1 MLHYTLLLMFLLS
14 LGFPGLL
21 PAGAVTVL
29 YVKPTEDAPCPGE
42 PCHTLDEYAQNA
54 SQYFVSDTSVEFLP
68 GTHSLSQPLNISG
81 VNNLSLVARNAARN
95 ETIIRLSEPLQFTNV
110 SNLTLLDSTLVFGY
124 NNRTFL
130 GFESVLHLKVSC
142 VIFQSVSSTD
152 THPGIVVRNVF
163 GSSTFERVDFLNILQ
178 QYKPVILKVQYNTY
192 ELYTQKSF
200 LAIKDSSFLEGVQ
213 LMFSHTASY
222 IHVTLEN
229 VSISRTMNGVFNISG
244 STSALYTVVLRHVSF
259 VDNLDS
265 DLVTL
270 VDAHNVT
277 FIDCGFSKNNGSI
290 VLKTSHN
297 VTFIDC
303 DFSKNNASIILN
315 TSHSVTFIHCNVS
328 ENMYGIHVVRV
339 VIVLASHNI
348 TFIDCSFSEN
358 PGGVTLFSSHSVTF
372 NDCSFSENSAS
383 LVVEVVSSHGV
394 IFMNCNFS
402 ENSASLVVEVVSS
415 HGVIFMNCNFSENS
429 ASLVVEVLSS
439 HGVIFMNCN
448 FSDNSEQ
455 WYTLGMVYL
464 YRVHNMTFIN
474 CNFSGNYDRRG
485 IVTLAYSHNSTF
497 INCNINQNKVI
508 SADSYTSYGI
518 MVIKVSYNVIL
529 TNCSF
534 YANIGTSIWAYN
546 SNFILSGTVLFSDNT
561 AYEGGALAFYG
572 ESAVYIAN
580 NTDVTFLNNTVENVG
595 GAVFVHNPLPY
606 VTHSCFLQFLAI
618 NTSSQC
624 SGCNCSLPQ
633 SNINFINNTA
643 KVGGTAIYGASVFD
657 CWLEDLHCSRL
668 HPLIHNSSYLHFEPS
683 LQSDTSVIS
692 SDPTRVCLCEN
703 GKPNCTLVFNSGPNY
718 TLYPGEEFFI
728 FVAVVG
734 DMFGTVAGSAYA
746 QILPL
751 SNATL
756 GNHPQQLQLTNSHKC
771 TQLKYSLLSE
781 PGLVVMAITAND
793 IPLQSYP
800 SNSKIQKFNKD
811 YGDITNEFLTTPV
824 YINITLLSCPIG
836 FMISNSSHPQCVCDT
851 LLHGLDITCNIS
863 NQIIRRR
870 DAVWVSSEDNGT
882 KVMVS
887 NHCPYGYCKTG
898 DVNVSLEHPDTQCAL
913 NHSGTLCGGCQPG
926 LSLAL
931 GSPQCLDCSN
941 NYHLALLIPFALA
954 GLALVFFIKVLNLT
968 VAKGTINGL
977 IFYANIV
984 QANQAVFF
992 PPGPTRELYP
1002 IKVFIAWL
1010 NLDLGITTCFFDGL
1024 DGYWKT
1030 WLQFVFPVYLWA
1042 IITLIIYLSHK
1053 FQLVA
1058 KIFGNNSVPVL
1069 ATLIFLS
1076 YTKLLRTVITVL
1088 SLSFLEVSDNSRVSV
1103 WSFDGNI
1110 EYLSGKHVPLFVV
1123 AFVVLLFLWLPYTVL
1138 LLFEQCIQKVGNYWV
1153 RKWMLKLKP
1162 FLDAYFGPFRGEQR
1176 YWVGVLLMARAV
1188 LLLVFGL
1195 NYTNDPSVNLLAVIT
1210 VAVLLLIHLPY
1221 NTHKI
1226 VNPIGAGKHTR
1237 FWGGSYY
1244 KKWYLSLLESSF
1256 IFNLAMLTAG
1266 TWYVLSAKGS
1276 QTAVVFISVS
1286 ITICQFIGIIT
1297 YHGYHQLKKLWGT
1310 RKQRTREFHN
1320 VNRAE
1325 YEPIPDQ
1332 PVAPQNDQWPPYQP
1346 MNQCREPLLE
1356 DEDN

>member
-14 LGFPGLL
+14 LGFPAPL

-29 YVKPTEDAPCPGE
+29 YVKPTEDTTCPGE
-42 PCHTLDEYAQNA
+42 PCHTLDDYAQNA
-54 SQYFVSDTSVEFLP
+54 SQYFISDTSVEFLL

-81 VNNLSLVARNAARN
+81 VNNLSWVARNAARN
-95 ETIIRLSEPLQFTNV
+95 ETIIWLSEPLQFTNV

-130 GFESVLHLKVSC
+130 GFESVLHLKVSR

-163 GSSTFERVDFLNILQ
+163 GSSIFEQVDFVSILQ

-192 ELYTQKSF
+192 ELYTQRSF

-259 VDNLDS
+259 VDNLHSDQANQ

-290 VLKTSHN
+290 VLKTSHT
-297 VTFIDC
+297 VGFIDC
-303 DFSKNNASIILN
+303 DFSKNNGSIVLKTSHTVAFIDCDFSKNNGSIILN

-328 ENMYGIHVVRV
+328 ENMYGIHVVRL

-348 TFIDCSFSEN
+348 TFIDCSFSGNLE
-358 PGGVTLFSSHSVTF
+358 GVTVFSSHSVTF
-372 NDCSFSENSAS
+372 NDCSFSENSAL
-383 LVVEVVSSHGV
+383 LVVEVATSH
-394 IFMNCNFS
+394 N
-402 ENSASLVVEVVSS
+402 
-415 HGVIFMNCNFSENS
+415 
-429 ASLVVEVLSS
+429 
-439 HGVIFMNCN
+439 VIFMNCN

-455 WYTLGMVYL
+455 SYTLGMVYL
-464 YRVHNMTFIN
+464 YIAHNMTFIN
-474 CNFSGNYDRRG
+474 CNFSGNHGMQG
-485 IVTLAYSHNSTF
+485 IVTLSYSHNGTF

-508 SADSYTSYGI
+508 STDSYTSCGI
-518 MVIKVSYNVIL
+518 MVIDISYNVIL
-529 TNCSF
+529 INCSF

-546 SNFILSGTVLFSDNT
+546 SNFTLSGTVLFSDNT

-572 ESAVYIAN
+572 ESVVYIAN
-580 NTDVTFLNNTVENVG
+580 NTDVTFLNNTAENVG
-595 GAVFVHNPLPY
+595 GAVFVRNPLPY

-643 KVGGTAIYGASVFD
+643 KEGGNAIYGASVFD

-668 HPLIHNSSYLHFEPS
+668 HLLIHNSSYLHFEPS
-683 LQSDTSVIS
+683 LHSDTSVIS
-692 SDPTRVCLCEN
+692 SDPTRVCLCED

-718 TLYPGEEFFI
+718 THYPGEEFSI
-728 FVAVVG
+728 SAAAVG

-756 GNHPQQLQLTNSHKC
+756 GDHPQQLQLTSSHKC

-781 PGLVVMAITAND
+781 PGLVVMAITANN
-793 IPLQSYP
+793 IPVQSYP
-800 SNSKIQKFNKD
+800 SDTTIQKLNY
-811 YGDITNEFLTTPV
+811 YGDITYEFRTTPV

-836 FMISNSSHPQCVCDT
+836 FMISNSSHPQCVCDH
-851 LLHGLDITCNIS
+851 LLHGLDITCNIT
-863 NQIIRRR
+863 NQIIHRRG
-870 DAVWVSSEDNGT
+870 AVWVSSEDNGT
-882 KVMVS
+882 KLMVS

-913 NHSGTLCGGCQPG
+913 SHSGWLCGSCQPG

-931 GSPQCLDCSN
+931 GSSQCLDCSD

-992 PPGPTRELYP
+992 PPGPTRELHP

-1030 WLQFVFPVYLWA
+1030 WLQFVFPLYLWA

-1110 EYLSGKHVPLFVV
+1110 EYLSGKHIPLFVV
-1123 AFVVLLFLWLPYTVL
+1123 TFVVLLFLWLPYTVL

-1226 VNPIGAGKHTR
+1226 VNPSGAGKHTR